1 MPEEVACELAK
12 LVDRASGCRDLFLND
27 QLNEYVIVDVDY
39 GNSVDVRLHTMS
51 EGDNLCEIDTSR
63 VKHITIECS

>member
-1 MPEEVACELAK
+1 MACELAK
-12 LVDRASGCRDLFLND
+12 LVDRAVNSRKLFLND

-51 EGDNLCEIDTSR
+51 EGDNLCEISTSR
-63 VKHITIECS
+63 VKMISIESS